1 MEDAGWGV
9 ELKFVVY
16 KSNLKKSMAKNR
28 CTLASEQTSPAYSEP
43 HNSPTMLRSLLKPIP
58 GLSGGILTDLE
69 GFGWDLYRFV
79 QGICNGPTR
88 GQEGTQ
94 KSARIRVCRGLRDLE
109 ECEGF
114 RALGL
119 SGRFWGNAGFKN
131 WGSGWGFRV

>member
-58 GLSGGILTDLE
+58 GLSGGKGSAMALQEDKRVHKSLRE
-69 GFGWDLYRFV
+69 SGFVG
-79 QGICNGPTR
+79 
-88 GQEGTQ
+88 
-94 KSARIRVCRGLRDLE
+94 A
-109 ECEGF
+109 
-114 RALGL
+114 
-119 SGRFWGNAGFKN
+119 
-131 WGSGWGFRV
+131 